1 MKTALV
7 TGSSGYLGSHLCKYL
22 KQSGWKVVAI
32 DTAKSKHQYYDVFQ
46 YIDVRSQDAINSLFL
61 RTKIDAVFHMAGRI
75 EIGES
80 VKYPTEFWEV
90 NTGGTCIVLNAM
102 KKHGVKYIVYS
113 STAGVYKPDRIN
125 KLFDIPI
132 SETENVTFDH
142 NPYSASKL
150 ASEIAIKQSGINY
163 MIFRYFNLAGADEEL
178 DIGENHEPET
188 HLIPRILQNLNN
200 FELYGNDYD
209 TNDGSCIRDY
219 VHVTDVA
226 KAHITGLEYLMSNG
240 ESVVMNLGTGKG
252 HSNLEIINLIKNKLN
267 LPVKYTV
274 VPRRQGDP
282 DSLVA
287 DINLAQKVLNFRPRY
302 DIMDILQTAHDWQ
315 IKNEQK
321 N

>member
-22 KQSGWKVVAI
+22 KQSDWKVVAI
-32 DTAKSKHQYYDVFQ
+32 DIVRPKHSYYDVFQ
-46 YIDVRSQDAINSLFL
+46 YVDVRNHEVINYLFL
-61 RTKIDAVFHMAGRI
+61 KTKIDAVFHMAGRI

-80 VKYPTEFWEV
+80 VKDPTEFWEV
-90 NTGGTCIVLNAM
+90 NTGGTCIILNAM
-102 KKHGVKYIVYS
+102 KKHGVKYFVYS

-132 SETENVTFDH
+132 SEMDDVTFDH

-150 ASEIAIKQSGINY
+150 ASENAIKQSGINY

-188 HLIPRILQNLNN
+188 HLIPRIFQNLNN
-200 FELYGNDYD
+200 FELYGDDYD
-209 TNDGSCIRDY
+209 TEDGSCVRDY

-226 KAHITGLEYLMSNG
+226 KAHITGLAYLMSG
-240 ESVVMNLGTGKG
+240 GQSALMNLGTGKG

-274 VPRRQGDP
+274 VSRRQGDP

-287 DINLAQKVLNFRPRY
+287 DINLAQKVLQFKPRY
-302 DIMDILQTAHDWQ
+302 DIMDILQTAYDWHLRND
-315 IKNEQK
+315 K
-321 N
+321 

>member
-22 KQSGWKVVAI
+22 KQSDWKVVAI
-32 DTAKSKHQYYDVFQ
+32 DIVRPKHSYYDVFQ
-46 YIDVRSQDAINSLFL
+46 YVDVRNHEVINYLFL
-61 RTKIDAVFHMAGRI
+61 KTKIDAVFHMAGRI

-80 VKYPTEFWEV
+80 VKDPTEFWEV
-90 NTGGTCIVLNAM
+90 NTCGTCTILNAM
-102 KKHGVKYIVYS
+102 KKHGVKYFVYS

-132 SETENVTFDH
+132 SEMDDVTFDH

-150 ASEIAIKQSGINY
+150 ASENAIKQSGINY

-188 HLIPRILQNLNN
+188 HLIPRIFQNLNN
-200 FELYGNDYD
+200 FELYGDDYD
-209 TNDGSCIRDY
+209 TEDGSCVRDY

-226 KAHITGLEYLMSNG
+226 KAHITGLAYLMSG
-240 ESVVMNLGTGKG
+240 GQSTLMNLGTGKG
-252 HSNLEIINLIKNKLN
+252 HSNLEIINLIKDKLN

-274 VPRRQGDP
+274 VSRRQGDP

-287 DINLAQKVLNFRPRY
+287 DINLAQKVLQFKPRY
-302 DIMDILQTAHDWQ
+302 DIMDILQTAYDWHLRND
-315 IKNEQK
+315 K
-321 N
+321 

>member
-7 TGSSGYLGSHLCKYL
+7 TGGSGYLGSHLCKYL
-22 KQSGWKVVAI
+22 KQSGWSVVAI
-32 DTAKSKHQYYDVFQ
+32 DIVRPKHSYYDVFQ
-46 YIDVRSQDAINSLFL
+46 YIDVRNHEVINYLFL
-61 RTKIDAVFHMAGRI
+61 KTKIDAVFHMAGRI

-80 VKYPTEFWEV
+80 IKNPTEFWEV
-90 NTGGTCIVLNAM
+90 NTGGTCTILNAM
-102 KKHGVKYIVYS
+102 KKHGVKYFVYS

-132 SETENVTFDH
+132 SEMDDVTFDH

-150 ASEIAIKQSGINY
+150 ASENAIKQSGINY

-188 HLIPRILQNLNN
+188 HLIPRIFQNLNN
-200 FELYGNDYD
+200 FELYGDDYD
-209 TNDGSCIRDY
+209 TEDGSCVRDY

-226 KAHITGLEYLMSNG
+226 KAHITGLEYLMSG
-240 ESVVMNLGTGKG
+240 GQSVLMNLGTGKG

-274 VPRRQGDP
+274 VSRRQGDP

-287 DINLAQKVLNFRPRY
+287 DINLAQKVLNFKPRY
-302 DIMDILQTAHDWQ
+302 DIMDILQTAYDWHL
-315 IKNEQK
+315 KNDK
-321 N
+321 

>member
-7 TGSSGYLGSHLCKYL
+7 TGASGYLGSHLCKYL
-22 KQSGWKVVAI
+22 KQSDWKVVGI
-32 DTAKSKHQYYDVFQ
+32 DIVRPKHSYYDVFQ
-46 YIDVRSQDAINSLFL
+46 YVDVRNHEVINYLFL
-61 RTKIDAVFHMAGRI
+61 TTKIDAVFHMAGRI

-80 VKYPTEFWEV
+80 VKNPTEFWEV
-90 NTGGTCIVLNAM
+90 NTGGTCIILNAM
-102 KKHGVKYIVYS
+102 KKHGVKYFVYS

-132 SETENVTFDH
+132 SEMDDVTFDH

-150 ASEIAIKQSGINY
+150 ASENAIKQSGIKY

-188 HLIPRILQNLNN
+188 HLIPRIFQNLNN
-200 FELYGNDYD
+200 FELYGDDYD
-209 TNDGSCIRDY
+209 TEDGSCVRDY

-226 KAHITGLEYLMSNG
+226 KAHITGVEYLMDGG
-240 ESVVMNLGTGKG
+240 ESALMNLGTGKG
-252 HSNLEIINLIKNKLN
+252 HSNLEIINLIKDKLN

-287 DINLAQKVLNFRPRY
+287 NINSAQKVLNFKPRY
-302 DIMDILQTAHDWQ
+302 DIMAILQTAYDWHL
-315 IKNEQK
+315 KNDK
-321 N
+321 

>member
-22 KQSGWKVVAI
+22 KQSDWKVVAI
-32 DTAKSKHQYYDVFQ
+32 DIVRPKHSYYDVFQ
-46 YIDVRSQDAINSLFL
+46 YVDVRNHEVINYLFL
-61 RTKIDAVFHMAGRI
+61 KTKIDAVFHMAGRI

-80 VKYPTEFWEV
+80 VKDPTEFWEV
-90 NTGGTCIVLNAM
+90 NTGGTCIILNAM
-102 KKHGVKYIVYS
+102 KKHGVKYFVYS

-132 SETENVTFDH
+132 SEMDDVTFDH

-150 ASEIAIKQSGINY
+150 ASENAIKQSGINY

-188 HLIPRILQNLNN
+188 HLIPRIFQNLNN
-200 FELYGNDYD
+200 FELYGDDYD
-209 TNDGSCIRDY
+209 TEDGSCVRDY

-226 KAHITGLEYLMSNG
+226 KAHITGLEYLMGGGQSTL
-240 ESVVMNLGTGKG
+240 MNLGTGKG
-252 HSNLEIINLIKNKLN
+252 HSNLEIINLIKDKLN

-274 VPRRQGDP
+274 VSRRQGDP

-287 DINLAQKVLNFRPRY
+287 DINLAQKVLQFKPRY
-302 DIMDILQTAHDWQ
+302 DIMDILQTAYDWHLRND
-315 IKNEQK
+315 K
-321 N
+321 

>member
-22 KQSGWKVVAI
+22 KQSDWKVVAI
-32 DTAKSKHQYYDVFQ
+32 DIVRPKHSYYDVFQ
-46 YIDVRSQDAINSLFL
+46 YVDVRNHEVINYLFL
-61 RTKIDAVFHMAGRI
+61 KTKIDAVFHMAGRI

-80 VKYPTEFWEV
+80 VKDPTEFWEV
-90 NTGGTCIVLNAM
+90 NTGGTCIILNAM
-102 KKHGVKYIVYS
+102 KKHGVKYFVYS

-132 SETENVTFDH
+132 SEMDDVTFDH

-150 ASEIAIKQSGINY
+150 ASENAIKQSGINY

-188 HLIPRILQNLNN
+188 HLIPRIFQNLNN
-200 FELYGNDYD
+200 FELYGDDYD
-209 TNDGSCIRDY
+209 TEDGSCVRDY

-226 KAHITGLEYLMSNG
+226 KAHITGLEYLMDGGQSAL
-240 ESVVMNLGTGKG
+240 MNLGTGKG

-267 LPVKYTV
+267 LPVKYIV
-274 VPRRQGDP
+274 VSRRQGDP

-287 DINLAQKVLNFRPRY
+287 DINLAQKVLQFKPRY
-302 DIMDILQTAHDWQ
+302 DIMDILQTAYDWHLRND
-315 IKNEQK
+315 K
-321 N
+321 